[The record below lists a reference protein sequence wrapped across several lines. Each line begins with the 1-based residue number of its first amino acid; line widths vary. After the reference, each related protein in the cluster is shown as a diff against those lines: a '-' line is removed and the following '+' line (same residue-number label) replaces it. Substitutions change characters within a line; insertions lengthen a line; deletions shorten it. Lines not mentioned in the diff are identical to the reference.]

1 MAGRLVSKGCI
12 EKYVVILEWGPVL
25 GRMGILDRKN
35 LQRQRLRDMK
45 EHVRFEDLQANQ
57 HGFSIHLRVKLEM
70 TLEKES
76 RPDKAKGSD
85 AFIHFCRPWIR
96 EEHYRLFIECM
107 F

>member
-1 MAGRLVSKGCI
+1 MAGRLVGKGCI

-45 EHVRFEDLQANQ
+45 EHVRFKDLQANQ

-85 AFIHFCRPWIR
+85 IFIHFCRPWIR

>member
-1 MAGRLVSKGCI
+1 
-12 EKYVVILEWGPVL
+12 
-25 GRMGILDRKN
+25 
-35 LQRQRLRDMK
+35 MK
-45 EHVRFEDLQANQ
+45 EHVRFKDLQANQ